1 MSRRDNR
8 RDRLGPS
15 MAREHPGWMTVQLHP
30 SLLAS
35 SLELEQWLG
44 QVTVAD
50 AVGHCLAEGGLPG
63 QEL

>member
-1 MSRRDNR
+1 
-8 RDRLGPS
+8 

-50 AVGHCLAEGGLPG
+50 AVGHSLAEGGLQG